1 MRCDV
6 RQRRICDAMLF
17 KCDAMLFICDVWER
31 KARGARSLHRLR
43 LTWQTAEESDEE
55 RGEAKARGARRELP
69 VLCFE
74 GSRLTHR
81 VIGPLDPWS

>member
-1 MRCDV
+1 
-6 RQRRICDAMLF
+6 MLF
-17 KCDAMLFICDVWER
+17 KCDAMLFKCDVWER

-55 RGEAKARGARRELP
+55 RGEAKARGASRRELP

-74 GSRLTHR
+74 GSKLTHR
-81 VIGPLDPWS
+81 VIRPLDPWS

>member
-1 MRCDV
+1 
-6 RQRRICDAMLF
+6 MLF
-17 KCDAMLFICDVWER
+17 KCDAMLSKCDVWER
-31 KARGARSLHRLR
+31 KTRGARSLHRLR

-74 GSRLTHR
+74 GSMLTHR

>member
-6 RQRRICDAMLF
+6 RQRRKCDAMLF
-17 KCDAMLFICDVWER
+17 KCDVWER

>member
-6 RQRRICDAMLF
+6 RQRRKCDAMLF
-17 KCDAMLFICDVWER
+17 KCDAMLSKCDVWER
-31 KARGARSLHRLR
+31 KTRGARSLHRLR

-55 RGEAKARGARRELP
+55 RVKREERELP

-74 GSRLTHR
+74 GSMLTHR

>member
-1 MRCDV
+1 MRREV
-6 RQRRICDAMLF
+6 RLKR
-17 KCDAMLFICDVWER
+17 
-31 KARGARSLHRLR
+31 
-43 LTWQTAEESDEE
+43 EE
-55 RGEAKARGARRELP
+55 RELP

>member
-1 MRCDV
+1 MRC
-6 RQRRICDAMLF
+6 CSNANAMLF
-17 KCDAMLFICDVWER
+17 KCDVWER

-55 RGEAKARGARRELP
+55 RRELP

>member
-1 MRCDV
+1 MLFKCN
-6 RQRRICDAMLF
+6 AMLF
-17 KCDAMLFICDVWER
+17 KCDVWER

-43 LTWQTAEESDEE
+43 LTWQTAEESDED
-55 RGEAKARGARRELP
+55 RGEARARARRELP

>member
-1 MRCDV
+1 
-6 RQRRICDAMLF
+6 MLF
-17 KCDAMLFICDVWER
+17 KCDVWER

-55 RGEAKARGARRELP
+55 RGEAKAREARRELP